1 MQRGQASLE
10 LIALLPII
18 VGAALVAVQVA
29 GMLAASSTA
38 QDRARARAMAASA
51 PAAGSGP
58 AGSAGAMLTVTGSA
72 RAPSLGGI
80 SPDRVRVAVAVR
92 AP

>member
-29 GMLAASSTA
+29 GMLAASSAA
-38 QDRARARAMAASA
+38 QDRARSRAMAASA
-51 PAAGSGP
+51 SAPVGP
-58 AGSAGAMLTVTGSA
+58 AGGMLTVTGSA
-72 RAPSLGGI
+72 LAPSLGGI
-80 SPDRVRVAVAVR
+80 APDRVRVAVAVR

>member
-10 LIALLPII
+10 LIALVPII

-29 GMLAASSTA
+29 GMLAASSAA
-38 QDRARARAMAASA
+38 QDRARERAIAATGR
-51 PAAGSGP
+51 P
-58 AGSAGAMLTVTGSA
+58 GAMLTVTGTA
-72 RAPSLGGI
+72 RPPALPIL
-80 SPDRVRVAVAVR
+80 SPDGVRVAASVR

>member
-1 MQRGQASLE
+1 MSQRGQASLE

-29 GMLAASSTA
+29 GMLAASSAA
-38 QDRARARAMAASA
+38 QDQARERALRA
-51 PAAGSGP
+51 SG
-58 AGSAGAMLTVTGSA
+58 ANGAMVTVTGAS
-72 RAPSLGGI
+72 RAPALPGLGTGGI
-80 SPDRVRVAVAVR
+80 TVTASVR